1 MAPPL
6 TALNPHLGLQLMA
19 PPMSLATHCFCKF
32 VFLCVLLQGESEETR
47 EKENMCLGEAPGN
60 PGGPGGQG
68 RQCGPDG
75 QGGPGDQV
83 CQCTYMVIGCT

>member
-1 MAPPL
+1 M
-6 TALNPHLGLQLMA
+6 
-19 PPMSLATHCFCKF
+19 
-32 VFLCVLLQGESEETR
+32 CVLLQGVSEETR
-47 EKENMCLGEAPGN
+47 EKENMCPGEAPGK

-83 CQCTYMVIGCT
+83 CQCTYMVTGCT